1 MLFEKL
7 IVFILRVYFLINF
20 LIIFLIFLYYIYM
33 ISNIPLKFIRKNIKT
48 NIIVSSKILKYEY
61 LTKGNIINELII

>member
-20 LIIFLIFLYYIYM
+20 LIIFLIFLYYFYM
-33 ISNIPLKFIRKNIKT
+33 VSNLPLKFIRKNIKT